1 MKAQGA
7 LLLGSAASNN
17 PKVQIAALETD
28 VISLLLDNI
37 NKYHDYTVSA
47 NYIKLIFIYLSWT
60 LQIFI

>member
-17 PKVQIAALETD
+17 QKVQIAALETG

-37 NKYHDYTVSA
+37 KNYYDDTVSA
-47 NYIKLIFIYLSWT
+47 NYINIYL
-60 LQIFI
+60 FILIT

>member
-47 NYIKLIFIYLSWT
+47 NYIKLIFIYLS
-60 LQIFI
+60 